1 MKEQI
6 SCESPLRDTVH
17 RLVGIVRKHHA
28 AFDALREST
37 GLGRTAHY
45 MLMRLADAD
54 EVLSQTEIAQ
64 ILQVSTAAVASMLKK
79 LEADGYV
86 KRQANPNDTRF
97 NDITLTEKGREVVR
111 TSHAKFAA
119 LDAVMFGGF
128 SAEEIARLDADL
140 VRIQNNLD
148 AYAEREKGRKEDIL

>member
-1 MKEQI
+1 MKERI
-6 SCESPLRDTVH
+6 LCESPLRDTVH
-17 RLVGIVRKHHA
+17 RLVGVVRKHRA

-45 MLMRLADAD
+45 TLMRLADAD
-54 EVLSQTEIAQ
+54 WVLSQTEIAQ

-86 KRQANPNDTRF
+86 KRQANPNDTRI
-97 NDITLTEKGREVVR
+97 NDITLTERGREVVR
-111 TSHAKFAA
+111 SSHNKFAS
-119 LDAVMFGGF
+119 LDAVMFEGF
-128 SAEEIARLDADL
+128 SEEEIAQFDAYL

-148 AYAEREKGRKEDIL
+148 AYAERGRKEDTL

>member
-1 MKEQI
+1 MKEKVL
-6 SCESPLRDTVH
+6 CESPLRDTVH
-17 RLVGIVRKHHA
+17 RLGSVVRKHHV

-45 MLMRLADAD
+45 TLMRLADAD
-54 EVLSQTEIAQ
+54 NVLSQTEIAQ

-86 KRQANPNDTRF
+86 KRQANPNDTRI
-97 NDITLTEKGREVVR
+97 NDITLTERGREVVR

-119 LDAVMFGGF
+119 LDSVMFDGF
-128 SAEEIARLDADL
+128 STEEIAHLDADL
-140 VRIQNNLD
+140 VRILNNLD
-148 AYAEREKGRKEDIL
+148 AYAERDKGRKEDIL